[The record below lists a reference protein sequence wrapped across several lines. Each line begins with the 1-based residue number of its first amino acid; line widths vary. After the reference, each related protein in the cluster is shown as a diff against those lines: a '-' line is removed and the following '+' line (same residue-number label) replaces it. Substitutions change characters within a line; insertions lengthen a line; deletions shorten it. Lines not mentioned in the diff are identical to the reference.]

1 MPIRKALSVDGESKV
16 VNYLLYGEYEM
27 TNTSWSK
34 LQKKYNLSKNKIFSA
49 LKGKRRPRGSQ
60 YRQKKK
66 QTAKPKSTM
75 SHTDYE
81 TE

>member
-1 MPIRKALSVDGESKV
+1 
-16 VNYLLYGEYEM
+16 M

-34 LQKKYNLSKNKIFSA
+34 LQKKYNLSKTKIYSA

-60 YRQKKK
+60 YWQKKK

-75 SHTDYE
+75 SHTDYG
-81 TE
+81 TEYNIIYMLSFIFFYFR

>member
-1 MPIRKALSVDGESKV
+1 
-16 VNYLLYGEYEM
+16 M

-34 LQKKYNLSKNKIFSA
+34 LQKKYNLSKNKIYSA

-60 YRQKKK
+60 YQQKRK
-66 QTAKPKSTM
+66 QTMKLKSTT
-75 SHTDYE
+75 SSE